1 MVGYAEKSANG
12 CPPGSLAADTV
23 GSLGADGRLKHES
36 MQEDAEGR
44 AQSGL
49 KPGF

>member
-23 GSLGADGRLKHES
+23 GSLGADGRLKLTS
-36 MQEDAEGR
+36 RCKKMLRGGR
-44 AQSGL
+44 KAA
-49 KPGF
+49 